1 MRVSSL
7 VHVAT
12 MAVLVGQAVPPG
24 FGQATPH
31 AGQFQLNSFTTSSQD
46 RPAIA
51 VDAQGRMVAVWQSF
65 GVESGDPDGSAQ
77 GQRYSAAGVAQG
89 TQFQVNSATLSTQ
102 GRPSVAR
109 FSNGEFVV
117 VWESSSSTA
126 SDTSGWSVHGQ
137 RFSADGAPLG
147 NQFQVNTYTS
157 GGQRTPRVAA
167 GGAGE
172 FVVVWQSQGSGADD
186 TNGYSVQGQRYSGTG
201 APQGG
206 EFQVNALTANDQL
219 RPSVAVEPG
228 GNFWVV
234 FRTNAAAG
242 GDPDGSIQARF
253 YNASGVPSEAQE
265 LTLNSSM
272 SGSQQNP
279 RIAAHS
285 DGTFLAV
292 WESFDSAGTDADLSI
307 QAFYLSATG
316 EPLGDEFQVNT
327 FTTGD
332 QTSPAVAAYD
342 GGFVVTWQ
350 SQLFAG
356 PDQTTNIRASQV
368 GLGSDFAV
376 NTLTAGNQQSPE
388 IAADQRGNFVVVWS
402 SMGSVGTDDS
412 SYSIQGQLFDALFR
426 DGFEWNASGR
436 WSLTVP

>member
-1 MRVSSL
+1 M
-7 VHVAT
+7 
-12 MAVLVGQAVPPG
+12 
-24 FGQATPH
+24 
-31 AGQFQLNSFTTSSQD
+31 
-46 RPAIA
+46 
-51 VDAQGRMVAVWQSF
+51 
-65 GVESGDPDGSAQ
+65 
-77 GQRYSAAGVAQG
+77 
-89 TQFQVNSATLSTQ
+89 
-102 GRPSVAR
+102 
-109 FSNGEFVV
+109 
-117 VWESSSSTA
+117 
-126 SDTSGWSVHGQ
+126 
-137 RFSADGAPLG
+137 
-147 NQFQVNTYTS
+147 
-157 GGQRTPRVAA
+157 
-167 GGAGE
+167 
-172 FVVVWQSQGSGADD
+172 
-186 TNGYSVQGQRYSGTG
+186 
-201 APQGG
+201 
-206 EFQVNALTANDQL
+206 

-402 SMGSVGTDDS
+402 SMGSVAVRTTRATAFRASSSTRSFATVSNGTP
-412 SYSIQGQLFDALFR
+412 AV
-426 DGFEWNASGR
+426 AGR
-436 WSLTVP
+436 

>member
-24 FGQATPH
+24 FGQATAH
-31 AGQFQLNSFTTSSQD
+31 SGQFQVNSFTTDSQY

-51 VDAQGRMVAVWQSF
+51 LDAQGRMVAVWQSL
-65 GVESGDPDGSAQ
+65 GAEIGDPDGSVQ

-102 GRPSVAR
+102 ARPDVAQ
-109 FSNGEFVV
+109 FPNGEFVV
-117 VWESSSSTA
+117 VWDSLSSPGTDS
-126 SDTSGWSVHGQ
+126 SGWSVQGQ
-137 RFSADGAPLG
+137 RFNADGSPLG
-147 NQFQVNTYTS
+147 TEFQVNTHSTGS
-157 GGQRTPRVAA
+157 QRSPRVAA
-167 GGAGE
+167 GAAGE

-206 EFQVNALTANDQL
+206 EFQVNALTAIDQL

-272 SGSQQNP
+272 NGSQQNP

-285 DGTFLAV
+285 DGNFLAV

-332 QTSPAVAAYD
+332 QTRPLVAAYD
-342 GGFVVTWQ
+342 GGFVVSWQ

-356 PDQTTNIRASQV
+356 PDQTTNIRATQV
-368 GLGSDFAV
+368 GLGGDFAV
-376 NTLTAGNQQSPE
+376 NTLTAGEQQFSG
-388 IAADQRGNFVVVWS
+388 IAADQRGNFVVVWN

-412 SYSIQGQLFDALFR
+412 SYSIQAQLFDALFR